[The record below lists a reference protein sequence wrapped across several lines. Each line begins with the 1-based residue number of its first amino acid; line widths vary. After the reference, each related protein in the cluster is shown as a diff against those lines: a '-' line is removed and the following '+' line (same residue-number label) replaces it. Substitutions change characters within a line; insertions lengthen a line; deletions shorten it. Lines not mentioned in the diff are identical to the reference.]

1 MAYVYALGIMLAVLF
16 VKPLLSIISRAT
28 KKKEIINIENKETEN
43 SKEDKKKKKK

>member
-1 MAYVYALGIMLAVLF
+1 MLAVLF